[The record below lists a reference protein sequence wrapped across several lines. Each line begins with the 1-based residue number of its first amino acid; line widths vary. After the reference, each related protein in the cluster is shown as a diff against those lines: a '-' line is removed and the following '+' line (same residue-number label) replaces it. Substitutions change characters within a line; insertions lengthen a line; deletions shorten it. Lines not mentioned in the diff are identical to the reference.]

1 MCARAPSAAEPRGR
15 PPPWK
20 NPRLQPLH
28 SAVHHPGT
36 RISHHQPGHRRRQ
49 VADFLSSFLSPIGV
63 ESLCSVSRSVS
74 QSADELARA
83 HLRYFLLLFGL
94 VSKKAQV
101 AQSSVSTQTPTVWIS
116 LHSSC
121 RSQLGKRNRFTRIL
135 HWPLGGHSVLFKS
148 FWMKD
153 FTQFSQC

>member
-1 MCARAPSAAEPRGR
+1 MCAPSAAEPRGR

-49 VADFLSSFLSPIGV
+49 VADFLSSFLPIGV
-63 ESLCSVSRSVS
+63 ESLCSVSQSIS
-74 QSADELARA
+74 QSAGTRALA
-83 HLRYFLLLFGL
+83 LFPPPVWVGFQ
-94 VSKKAQV
+94 KAQV
-101 AQSSVSTQTPTVWIS
+101 AQSSVSTPTPTVWIS

-121 RSQLGKRNRFTRIL
+121 RSQLGKRNRFNHIL

-153 FTQFSQC
+153 FTQF